1 MKRKNKKQKQNPEYL
16 LSLKYNYHNT
26 YIVNHINMGHLSLGI
41 NTGIYHSYEE
51 KWEQYVWAISY
62 IHQTIKGFYFYK
74 KMWCFHSEL
83 NLNSKT
89 FLFFLTISQLNLY
102 YSLMVR
108 RDK

>member
-51 KWEQYVWAISY
+51 K
-62 IHQTIKGFYFYK
+62 
-74 KMWCFHSEL
+74 
-83 NLNSKT
+83 
-89 FLFFLTISQLNLY
+89 
-102 YSLMVR
+102 
-108 RDK
+108 